1 MNGNPALR
9 STDVAA
15 REGSRPGARRI
26 DSSRSRLRLA
36 RARPSGT
43 WGGAAVRVAF
53 GMVWLVDAVLKW
65 LPGYR
70 TNFLDQLRIGAQG
83 QPPWLHPW
91 FHFVIRLAS
100 PHIALFAYG
109 TALVETLLAFAL
121 IAGFARKFTYVGGA
135 VYSLLVWAT
144 ADGFGGPYS
153 ASSTDVGPAIIYSVV
168 FLALL
173 VVNARSG
180 TSPYSLDRIMERRW
194 AWWRRVAEIGPPPAV
209 GGAT

>member
-1 MNGNPALR
+1 MNGGRALK
-9 STDVAA
+9 
-15 REGSRPGARRI
+15 
-26 DSSRSRLRLA
+26 
-36 RARPSGT
+36 GT
-43 WGGAAVRVAF
+43 WGGTAVRVSF
-53 GMVWLVDAVLKW
+53 GVVWLVDAALKW

-70 TNFLDQLRIGAQG
+70 TNFLGQLLVGAQG

-91 FHFVIRLAS
+91 FHFVVRFAS
-100 PHIALFAYG
+100 PHIAVFAYS
-109 TALVETLLAFAL
+109 TAIVETGLALAL
-121 IAGFARKFTYVGGA
+121 IAGFARKVTYVGGA

-180 TSPYSLDRIMERRW
+180 TSPYSLDRLLEQRW
-194 AWWRRVAEIGPPPAV
+194 SWWHRVAEIGRLPAV
-209 GGAT
+209 GGAP

>member
-1 MNGNPALR
+1 MNRDRAVR
-9 STDVAA
+9 
-15 REGSRPGARRI
+15 GA
-26 DSSRSRLRLA
+26 
-36 RARPSGT
+36 

-53 GMVWLVDAVLKW
+53 GMVWLVDAALKW

-70 TNFLDQLRIGAQG
+70 TNFLDQLMVGAQG
-83 QPPWLHPW
+83 QPPWLLPW
-91 FHFVIRLAS
+91 FHFVARLAS
-100 PHIALFAYG
+100 PRTALFAYG
-109 TALVETLLAFAL
+109 TAIVETLLAFAL
-121 IAGFARKFTYVGGA
+121 IAGFARKLTYLIGA

-180 TSPYSLDRIMERRW
+180 TSTYSLDRLMEGRW
-194 AWWRRVAEIGPPPAV
+194 AWWHRVAEIGPLPAL
-209 GGAT
+209 GGAG

>member
-1 MNGNPALR
+1 MNGIRA
-9 STDVAA
+9 SQSGDVTVRDA
-15 REGSRPGARRI
+15 GGPGTRRVHPMR
-26 DSSRSRLRLA
+26 SRSRLA
-36 RARPSGT
+36 HDRPPGT
-43 WGGAAVRVAF
+43 WGGAAVRITF
-53 GMVWLVDAVLKW
+53 GLVWLVDAAFKW

-70 TNFLDQLRIGAQG
+70 TNFLDQLRVGAQG
-83 QPPWLHPW
+83 QPQWLHLW
-91 FHFVIRLAS
+91 FQFVVRLAS
-100 PHIALFAYG
+100 PRVALFAYG

-180 TSPYSLDRIMERRW
+180 TSPYSLDRLIERRW
-194 AWWRRVAEIGPPPAV
+194 AWWHRVAEV
-209 GGAT
+209 GRLPTVVRAE